1 MNKDNQSVFEF
12 KYDGDN
18 FIDLNTLITSQFH
31 FLATFNEL
39 QKELYPD
46 ASVKIKVG
54 AFKEGSFILE
64 LLSETT
70 WLENLFSNDSVEVAG
85 EVLTGFATIL
95 TIRKLLKGKKAQNT
109 KENKNGTV
117 DITVSD
123 GSVVTIKDSI
133 FNIYQN
139 STVVN
144 KAIEKNFELLN
155 KDTEIEGIKITEVT
169 SKKIKKDILDIDR
182 KAFDDISQPNEYLE
196 KSQTENTLFNE
207 RLFIKKPNL
216 FPQKNRIW
224 SWDFIHRGRDLKA
237 KITDKKF
244 LKDIN
249 NGLRVGQGDRIIVD
263 LKVYYKFDK
272 RFNTWVEANKFDVIK
287 VHNFEERTNET
298 QIQLIKQ

>member
-1 MNKDNQSVFEF
+1 MSKDNQSAFEF

-70 WLENLFSNDSVEVAG
+70 WIENLFSNDNVEVAAK
-85 EVLTGFATIL
+85 VLGGFGSIL
-95 TIRKLLKGKKAQNT
+95 TIRKLLKGKKAE
-109 KENKNGTV
+109 KVEEKNGNVEVTIG
-117 DITVSD
+117 DGNTITVSNA
-123 GSVVTIKDSI
+123 V

-155 KDTEIEGIKITEVT
+155 NDTEIEGIKITEV
-169 SKKIKKDILDIDR
+169 KGNARKDILNVERTSFEDVS
-182 KAFDDISQPNEYLE
+182 KPNEYLDR
-196 KSQTENTLFNE
+196 SQTENTLFNE
-207 RLFIKKPNL
+207 RVFIKKPNL
-216 FPQKNRIW
+216 YPQKNRVW
-224 SWDFIHRGRDLKA
+224 KWEFLHRGRDIKA
-237 KITDKKF
+237 KIIDKEF
-244 LKDIN
+244 LRDIN
-249 NGLRVGQGDRIIVD
+249 NGLRVGQGDRLIVD
-263 LKVYYKFDK
+263 LRVYYKFDK
-272 RFNTWVEANKFDVIK
+272 RFNTWVEANRFDIIK
-287 VHNFEERTNET
+287 VHNFEERTTET
-298 QIQLIKQ
+298 QVHLI

>member
-1 MNKDNQSVFEF
+1 MNYK
-12 KYDGDN
+12 
-18 FIDLNTLITSQFH
+18 
-31 FLATFNEL
+31 
-39 QKELYPD
+39 KELYPD

-70 WLENLFSNDSVEVAG
+70 WLENLFSNDYVEVAG
-85 EVLTGFATIL
+85 EVLAGFAIIL
-95 TIRKLLKGKKAQNT
+95 KLRKLLKGKKAKEI

-117 DITVSD
+117 EITISD
-123 GSVVTIKDSI
+123 GSKVTIKDSV

-144 KAIEKNFELLN
+144 KAIEKNFELLER
-155 KDTEIEGIKITEVT
+155 DTEIEGIKITEVKGKV
-169 SKKIKKDILDIDR
+169 KKEILDVNR
-182 KAFDDISQPNEYLE
+182 EAFEHISKPNEYLDR
-196 KSQTENTLFNE
+196 SQTENTLFNE

-216 FPQKNRIW
+216 FPQKNRVWIW
-224 SWDFIHRGRDLKA
+224 EFIHRGRDVKA

-244 LKDIN
+244 LKQIN
-249 NGLRVGQGDRIIVD
+249 NGLRVGQGDRLIVD

-272 RFNTWVEANKFDVIK
+272 RFRTWIEANKFDVIK

-298 QIQLIKQ
+298 QIELIK